1 MTTEPGAA
9 GAPIDVP
16 PPEPEASEPPE
27 PDASPPPSPP
37 PPSPFAAVPL
47 SGRAVVTASFELL
60 ATAQRPLR
68 SASFY
73 AGWLALATMGPL
85 ALLLW
90 RLESVDPG
98 AIDAQLGS
106 FGLLDGPLAVAFLLA
121 ALGYV
126 AVVIDARAIAAAVI
140 AGELEQRPVRLAGAV
155 RLARRRFWRLVGA
168 AVIVAIPT
176 VIGQTAGTSV
186 AEAVLPGSPEAT
198 GAVGVIA
205 GVLASSP
212 FSYALAGIVL
222 GEVPVVEALRR
233 SVRLARVRPR
243 LALAVAA
250 FGVASQLLLFL
261 ALTAGLDVVLRLVD
275 AVALPPGVAGDVAGA
290 IAIGAIVFALG
301 TLLFTA
307 EALAAA
313 PQVHA
318 FVALTHYARGLEL
331 AREIEPTRHVW
342 QPWLGRALAVGVVVA
357 VLATIAGLGA
367 IDAL

>member
-1 MTTEPGAA
+1 MTIEPGSAD
-9 GAPIDVP
+9 APGEA
-16 PPEPEASEPPE
+16 EPSDPG
-27 PDASPPPSPP
+27 PDASTAPTPA
-37 PPSPFAAVPL
+37 SPFATVPL
-47 SGRAVVTASFELL
+47 SGRAVVSASLELL

-90 RLESVDPG
+90 RLESVSPG
-98 AIDAQLGS
+98 AIDGQLGNV
-106 FGLLDGPLAVAFLLA
+106 GPLDGPLAVAFLLA

-126 AVVIDARAIAAAVI
+126 AVVIDARAIAATVI
-140 AGELEQRPVRLAGAV
+140 AGEVEQRPVRLAGAV

-168 AVIVAIPT
+168 ATLVAIPT
-176 VIGQTAGTSV
+176 VIGQTVGTSA
-186 AEAVLPGSPEAT
+186 AEGVIPGSPEAT

-205 GVLASSP
+205 GILASSP

-222 GEVPVVEALRR
+222 GEVPVLEALRR
-233 SVRLARVRPR
+233 SVRLTRVRPR
-243 LALAVAA
+243 LALTVAA

-275 AVALPPGVAGDVAGA
+275 AVALPPGVAGDVVGA

-318 FVALTHYARGLEL
+318 FVALTHYARGLAL
-331 AREIEPTRHVW
+331 ARADESARHAW
-342 QPWLGRALAVGVVVA
+342 QPWLGPAFAVGVVLG
-357 VLATIAGLGA
+357 VLTTLVGLRA